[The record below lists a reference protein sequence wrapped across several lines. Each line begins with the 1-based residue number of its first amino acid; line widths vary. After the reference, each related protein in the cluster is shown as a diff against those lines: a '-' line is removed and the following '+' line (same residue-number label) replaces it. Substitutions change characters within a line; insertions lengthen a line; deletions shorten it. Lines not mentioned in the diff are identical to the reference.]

1 MAPNLTEDEVDDLIY
16 FARAGEQADLAEA
29 LATLSARESVAPGV
43 ILTAARDESKAT
55 CLHMAAG
62 NGNLDVVSA
71 ILAHFAQL
79 PAKERKAA
87 LDQAN
92 EFANTALHWA
102 CLRGH
107 LSVVKALLEA
117 GASPALANDK
127 DEIPLDC
134 ALFAEKQDVVDHFMG
149 LSRALEGDNGEGG
162 LSSGVG
168 SVEVEVEETKA
179 EPEAGKSSSSD
190 S

>member
-1 MAPNLTEDEVDDLIY
+1 MAPNLTEEEIEDLIY
-16 FARAGEQADLAEA
+16 FARAGEQADLSEA
-29 LATLSARESVAPGV
+29 LTTLSTRESASPAA
-43 ILTAARDESKAT
+43 ILTAAHDESKAT

-62 NGNLDVVSA
+62 NGNLDLVSA
-71 ILAHFAQL
+71 ILEHFAPL
-79 PAKERKAA
+79 PAEERKAA

-107 LSVVKALLEA
+107 LPVVKALLDA

-134 ALFAEKQDVVDHFMG
+134 ALFAEKQDVVDHFMS

-168 SVEVEVEETKA
+168 GVEVEVEETK
-179 EPEAGKSSSSD
+179 EDAGKSS
-190 S
+190 